1 MTALVRRTCCDV
13 RTSNDLDH
21 NILKDVHGGTPY
33 VTYVLEATYVV
44 VDMGCELRLLSE
56 KCVPNRKK
64 PLQVFTK
71 RARVRNRKTVEKNFT
86 VAL

>member
-1 MTALVRRTCCDV
+1 MLRC
-13 RTSNDLDH
+13 TSNDLDH

-56 KCVPNRKK
+56 KCVPNRKFLMILREKSHFVLMK
-64 PLQVFTK
+64 P
-71 RARVRNRKTVEKNFT
+71 
-86 VAL
+86 

>member
-1 MTALVRRTCCDV
+1 MLRC
-13 RTSNDLDH
+13 TSNDLDH

-56 KCVPNRKK
+56 KCVPNWKK
-64 PLQVFTK
+64 NPCKLTK
-71 RARVRNRKTVEKNFT
+71 EGKATVKSWK
-86 VAL
+86 LYR

>member
-1 MTALVRRTCCDV
+1 MLRC
-13 RTSNDLDH
+13 TSNDLDH

-64 PLQVFTK
+64 TLASFYKEGKKP
-71 RARVRNRKTVEKNFT
+71 
-86 VAL
+86 